1 MAAAKL
7 PSRKKRKPATS
18 KSGKS
23 RPVKAVKIEE
33 GDLEID
39 ETAEGSTDE
48 PEPEWDPSSES
59 RIKLENDED
68 DVDENFGETRTKAK
82 KSKLSARKLK
92 GLLAG
97 KFITQAPYTVP
108 I

>member
-7 PSRKKRKPATS
+7 PSRKKRKPATP

-48 PEPEWDPSSES
+48 PDPEWDPSSES
-59 RIKLENDED
+59 RIKLEN

-82 KSKLSARKLK
+82 KSKLSSRKLK

-97 KFITQAPYTVP
+97 KFITQACVGP
-108 I
+108 

>member
-48 PEPEWDPSSES
+48 PDPEWDPSSES

-97 KFITQAPYTVP
+97 KFITQACVGP
-108 I
+108 